1 MIRNDILESFTFRLL
16 AQGMKDRHAA
26 AIVATL
32 KDLGG
37 QDVWREMERYC
48 DSELSDQ
55 EQWDGRFE
63 QAVAIIRTMVEQL
76 KNLGGDG
83 LASGADE
90 FLASLETPEP
100 APHEINKRSAERLIQ
115 RVANLNPDAGE
126 IGPGMLR
133 SLVGDAKA
141 ILAETGRYDHADA
154 LQYSMQARF
163 SRPGTCPGHDDSDH
177 YCKYCRP
184 ENFREPGEFGDGATV
199 RRAPE
204 HG

>member
-37 QDVWREMERYC
+37 HDVWREMERYC
-48 DSELSDQ
+48 DSELRDQARSALSQSQPAPQPAYWHNGAGQVLSD
-55 EQWDGRFE
+55 EELRTGDPKYRGRF
-63 QAVAIIRTMVEQL
+63 T
-76 KNLGGDG
+76 
-83 LASGADE
+83 
-90 FLASLETPEP
+90 EP
-100 APHEINKRSAERLIQ
+100 LYAAPHEINKRNAERLIQ

-141 ILAETGRYDHADA
+141 ILAETGRYDQADA
-154 LQYSMQARF
+154 LQYSMQAR
-163 SRPGTCPGHDDSDH
+163 
-177 YCKYCRP
+177 
-184 ENFREPGEFGDGATV
+184 
-199 RRAPE
+199 RAPE